1 MYWRNRITSYYN
13 FYKSLILTRKK
24 KEKEGRRSYWKAESQ
39 AASYFHWKKRRKK
52 ALLKMAL
59 KHTLSNFIEN
69 FISTNINFNLA
80 SCSMQKNRTLT
91 KQRFLRIITSSVH
104 WVNLPRQSKRKR
116 ELSGRDCALTATCEF
131 VKKFS
136 TDKRPL
142 RKTYKGKADVWPED
156 FYWAI
161 CRIPAWPSGT
171 KDRASQPPRLPSA
184 EKKENIFLF
193 VSFILSAF
201 LQLYYSFLSITPRI
215 YPFSHLL
222 PLLFNL
228 IALHLY
234 IILFVFT

>member
-1 MYWRNRITSYYN
+1 
-13 FYKSLILTRKK
+13 
-24 KEKEGRRSYWKAESQ
+24 
-39 AASYFHWKKRRKK
+39 
-52 ALLKMAL
+52 MAL

-184 EKKENIFLF
+184 EKKGKHFSICFIHTLRIFTI
-193 VSFILSAF
+193 V
-201 LQLYYSFLSITPRI
+201 
-215 YPFSHLL
+215 
-222 PLLFNL
+222 
-228 IALHLY
+228 
-234 IILFVFT
+234 LFVFIYYSPHLSVFSLASLIIQPNRFTPLHYIICIHVIVYIMLASPAIGTLGWFLERGRDVTCAV

>member
-24 KEKEGRRSYWKAESQ
+24 KKRREGGAIEKQNLKRHLSSIE
-39 AASYFHWKKRRKK
+39 KKRRKK
-52 ALLKMAL
+52 AILKMAL

-80 SCSMQKNRTLT
+80 SCSMQKKRTLT

-116 ELSGRDCALTATCEF
+116 ELSGRECALTATCEF

-171 KDRASQPPRLPSA
+171 KDRASQPSRLPSA
-184 EKKENIFLF
+184 EKKGNISLF
-193 VSFILSAF
+193 VSFILPAF
-201 LQLYYSFLSITPRI
+201 LQFYYSF
-215 YPFSHLL
+215 YPLL
-222 PLLFNL
+222 PAFIRFLTCFP
-228 IALHLY
+228 Y
-234 IILFVFT
+234 YST